1 MSTATVNGSRDMP
14 SASTVERAS
23 GFMGVVL
30 AGGKSTRMGRDKALL
45 ELAGRTLLDRA
56 VDLLRQAGAA
66 PIVVSGHRPSYDS
79 VPDLWKGRGP
89 LGGLA
94 SVLKARPLSP
104 GRGLI
109 VLPVDA
115 PGLRVSDLGRL
126 MDCLTEDGAAACFEG
141 HPLPLGLRSDKGTL
155 GRLEA
160 ILRDPIQ
167 KASVQRFAAT
177 ASLTVLP
184 AENVDLRNL
193 NAPADLQAFSRMQ
206 KGDW

>member
-1 MSTATVNGSRDMP
+1 MP
-14 SASTVERAS
+14 SASTVESAS

-45 ELAGRTLLDRA
+45 ELAGQTLLDRSIN
-56 VDLLRQAGAA
+56 LLRKAGAA
-66 PIVVSGHRPSYDS
+66 PIVVSGHRPSYDC
-79 VPDLWKGRGP
+79 VPDLWEGRGP

-104 GRGLI
+104 GRALI

-115 PGLRVSDLGRL
+115 PGLRVSDIRRL

-141 HPLPLGLRSDKGTL
+141 HPLPLGFRTDKDTL
-155 GRLEA
+155 WRLGA
-160 ILRDPIQ
+160 ILRDTTQ
-167 KASVQRFAAT
+167 KASVHRFAAT
-177 ASLTVLP
+177 GSLTVLP

-193 NAPADLQAFSRMQ
+193 NAPADLQAFSRM
-206 KGDW
+206 